1 MRRLLLL
8 TAIVIGLASPGV
20 SQETETNKEVVR
32 RFIEEVLGNGNV
44 DVMDETHHEQ
54 VLMNG
59 PGRLADR
66 DSNKAA
72 NARFHEI
79 MDDVAVTIDE
89 MVAERD
95 VVMGRFTIAA
105 TYAGGIDGVPET
117 TIGKRVSW
125 DGYFQYRLKD
135 GRIVENFWLRN
146 EPAYERSM
154 GIKPPVA
161 E

>member
-1 MRRLLLL
+1 MR
-8 TAIVIGLASPGV
+8 TIVLFLAFAVGFCSPGFA
-20 SQETETNKEVVR
+20 QETETNKEVVR
-32 RFIEEVLGNGNV
+32 RFIEEVLGKGNV
-44 DVMDETHHEQ
+44 DVMDDTHHEQ
-54 VLMNG
+54 VLMQG

-79 MDDVAVTIDE
+79 MDDVSVTIDE

-95 VVMGRFTIAA
+95 IVMGRFTIAA
-105 TYAGGIDGVPET
+105 TYAGGLDGVPEAT
-117 TIGKRVSW
+117 VGKRVSW

-154 GIKPPVA
+154 GLAP
-161 E
+161 

>member
-1 MRRLLLL
+1 MRRILLL
-8 TAIVIGLASPGV
+8 TVIAAGLSSPGLA
-20 SQETETNKEVVR
+20 QETEANKEVVR
-32 RFIEEVLGNGNV
+32 RFIEEVLGKGNV

-54 VLMNG
+54 VTMNG

-72 NARFHEI
+72 NARFHET
-79 MDDVAVTIDE
+79 MDDVALTIDE

-95 VVMGRFTIAA
+95 IVMGRFTIAG
-105 TYAGGIDGVPET
+105 TYAGGVDGVPEA

-146 EPAYERSM
+146 EPAYQRSM
-154 GIKPPVA
+154 GIAPPPP
-161 E
+161 

>member
-1 MRRLLLL
+1 MRMIICLY
-8 TAIVIGLASPGV
+8 VLAVGFAS
-20 SQETETNKEVVR
+20 SALAQETETNKEVVR
-32 RFIEEVLGNGNV
+32 RFIEEVLGKGNIE
-44 DVMDETHHEQ
+44 VMDETHHEQ
-54 VLMNG
+54 VLMSG

-66 DSNKAA
+66 ESNKAA

-89 MVAERD
+89 MIAERD
-95 VVMGRFTIAA
+95 LVMGRFTIAA
-105 TYAGGIDGVPET
+105 TYLGGLDNVPEA

-154 GIKPPVA
+154 GIAPAA